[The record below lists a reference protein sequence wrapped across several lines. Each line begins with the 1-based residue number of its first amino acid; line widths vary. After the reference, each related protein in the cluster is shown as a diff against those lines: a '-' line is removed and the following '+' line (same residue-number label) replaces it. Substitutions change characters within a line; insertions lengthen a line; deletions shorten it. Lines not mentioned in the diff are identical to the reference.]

1 MLATAFVVLV
11 LGMAT
16 VIPICLVLQTLSRR
30 I

>member
-11 LGMAT
+11 LGIAT
-16 VIPICLVLQTLSRR
+16 VVPIFLVLQTLSRR